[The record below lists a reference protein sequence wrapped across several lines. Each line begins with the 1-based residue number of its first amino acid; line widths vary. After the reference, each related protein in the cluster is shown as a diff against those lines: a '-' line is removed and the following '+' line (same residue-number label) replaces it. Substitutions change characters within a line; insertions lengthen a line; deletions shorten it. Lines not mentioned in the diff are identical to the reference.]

1 MILRI
6 HLLICLIS
14 LFMSACMRIPRS
26 GGAFLKTIKK
36 EQLLTSAHCGV
47 AVWNTQKQ
55 EYLIQYNS
63 NKHFIPASNV
73 KIATL
78 HAALQFLPDSLP
90 SFDYDNTTDTLFIL
104 PKGDPSFFNPDFT
117 HQPAVDFLKKE
128 SKPIVIVPVQW
139 ETEIYGKG
147 WAWDDYH
154 SSYMPEK
161 SPIPVYTKRKEAY
174 QPGAQIIFPS
184 MQDKYENA
192 AHFLSDTLGRTVT
205 ISNSNRKFNEN
216 VQTFYSASRD
226 SVCKKMMFE
235 SDNFIAEQLLLMI
248 SNTLTGSMNENKLMG
263 KILSDSIYAFPQKPI
278 WVDGSG
284 LSRYNLFSPED
295 LVYLLRKI
303 EKDFGKKKID
313 AIFPTG
319 NEGTLKGT
327 YDDKAEYIYAKTGTL
342 SGQIT
347 LSGYLT
353 TKKNTP
359 LIFSV
364 MVNNH
369 TGKSSEVKKVMA
381 RLIDK
386 IWQTY

>member
-1 MILRI
+1 
-6 HLLICLIS
+6 
-14 LFMSACMRIPRS
+14 
-26 GGAFLKTIKK
+26 
-36 EQLLTSAHCGV
+36 
-47 AVWNTQKQ
+47 
-55 EYLIQYNS
+55 
-63 NKHFIPASNV
+63 
-73 KIATL
+73 
-78 HAALQFLPDSLP
+78 
-90 SFDYDNTTDTLFIL
+90 
-104 PKGDPSFFNPDFT
+104 
-117 HQPAVDFLKKE
+117 
-128 SKPIVIVPVQW
+128 
-139 ETEIYGKG
+139 
-147 WAWDDYH
+147 
-154 SSYMPEK
+154 MPEK

-192 AHFLSDTLGRTVT
+192 AQFLSDTLGRTVT

-248 SNTLTGSMNENKLMG
+248 GNTLTGSMNENKLMG

-303 EKDFGKKKID
+303 EKDFGKKKVD

-319 NEGTLKGT
+319 NEGPLKGT
-327 YDDKAEYIYAKTGTL
+327 YDDKAGYLYAKTGTL

-364 MVNNH
+364 
-369 TGKSSEVKKVMA
+369 
-381 RLIDK
+381 I
-386 IWQTY
+386 